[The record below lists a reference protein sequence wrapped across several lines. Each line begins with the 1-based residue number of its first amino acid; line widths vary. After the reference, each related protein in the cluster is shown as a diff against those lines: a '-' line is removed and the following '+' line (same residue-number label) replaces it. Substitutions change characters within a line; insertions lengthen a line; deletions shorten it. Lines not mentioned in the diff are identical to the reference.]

1 MHRNKQH
8 IQKDRLATVYPK
20 SDEIDQAASSAAL
33 LLSQTRQF
41 RLFIVNF
48 RAVHRGVAQETGRLS
63 NHGGI
68 GVILPLVD
76 HKAIAA
82 GDIFAEI
89 NWLRDEDAADH
100 DRYWLHRVGYVV
112 AGVTAT
118 AGGRCFAGK
127 R

>member
-1 MHRNKQH
+1 M
-8 IQKDRLATVYPK
+8 
-20 SDEIDQAASSAAL
+20 
-33 LLSQTRQF
+33 
-41 RLFIVNF
+41 
-48 RAVHRGVAQETGRLS
+48 S

-89 NWLRDEDAADH
+89 IWLRDDDGADH
-100 DRYWLHRVGYVV
+100 DRYWLHVV

>member
-1 MHRNKQH
+1 M
-8 IQKDRLATVYPK
+8 
-20 SDEIDQAASSAAL
+20 
-33 LLSQTRQF
+33 
-41 RLFIVNF
+41 
-48 RAVHRGVAQETGRLS
+48 S

-89 NWLRDEDAADH
+89 IWLRDDDGADH